1 MDGQEII
8 SSQSEGTKG
17 MILVCVLGFLAILA
31 LLGTTAFLMT
41 TTEMKI
47 GKNFKYGERAFYSA
61 LAGCEE
67 ARARLRGDSPH
78 PINPPSPGDSRWRAY
93 IGTAPHAKDE
103 GYDASMSLHA
113 RYDSLCSDFDYT
125 VEIRS
130 QTDASGNVLYWGDAH
145 GDGIPKRNTAVG
157 ENIYLVRGGD
167 ASGGLRKLVEIE
179 TTRVPPLSVP
189 AALYAELTVCV
200 QGANTYVNGED
211 NCGSDDL
218 PGIVVTGGAGS
229 VTTASL
235 PVITGVGGT
244 NPNVTYGG
252 NDLDIQ
258 RIVDS
263 FKGSADFIYAV
274 NAASQG
280 PTDVPGPGDGWG
292 QPAPG
297 ATIQDPSSCTDNH
310 IVYYGTGATYVRLYG
325 GVKGCGFLLV
335 EGDLEIDGD
344 FAWYGPIVVTG
355 WVLFTGG
362 GDKQITGAMLTGGA
376 AIVGGA
382 GGDTS
387 IVYCTEAIEDQTK
400 NRPLLILSWKEVM

>member
-1 MDGQEII
+1 MDGQRTTN
-8 SSQSEGTKG
+8 SLVTGPQG
-17 MILVCVLGFLAILA
+17 MILVCVLGFLGILA

-47 GKNFKYGERAFYSA
+47 GRNFKYGEQAFYSA

-67 ARARLRGDSPH
+67 ARARLRGGSPH
-78 PINPPSPGDSRWRAY
+78 PIDGPSPGNAGWRAY
-93 IGTAPHAKDE
+93 IGTAPHAKDD
-103 GYDASMSLHA
+103 GYDASNGLHA

-125 VEIRS
+125 VEIRP
-130 QTDASGNVLYWGDAH
+130 QTDASANVLYWGDAH
-145 GDGIPKRNTAVG
+145 GDGIRGKNTAVG
-157 ENIYLVRGGD
+157 ENIYLVRSRD

-179 TTRVPPLSVP
+179 TTKVPPLSAP
-189 AALYAELTVCV
+189 AALYSESTVCV

-211 NCGSDDL
+211 GCGSHDL
-218 PGIVVTGGAGS
+218 AAIVVTGGAGS
-229 VTTASL
+229 VTTVSS

-244 NPNVTYGG
+244 NPDVTYGG
-252 NDLDIQ
+252 NDLDIE
-258 RIVDS
+258 RIVDA
-263 FKGSADFIYAV
+263 FKGQADFTYAV

-310 IVYYGTGATYVRLYG
+310 TVYYGTGATYVRLYG

-355 WVLFTGG
+355 SVLFTGG
-362 GDKQITGAMLTGGA
+362 GTKQITGALLAGGA
-376 AIVGGA
+376 AVVGGA

-400 NRPLLILSWKEVM
+400 NRPLFILTWKEVM